1 MELGINGKRA
11 LITGAHRGTGRM
23 IATQLAAEGAQVLI
37 QGPDADATRAAC
49 DEIPGA
55 TPIVGTL
62 TDSDGLDAVAAACE
76 SAGGVDILV
85 NNYGTA
91 LPGDWEHC
99 EWDDWLEAARHNLL
113 PSARLAQ
120 LLLPTMRARGWGRI
134 VNLGTIGSTRPNTRM
149 PHYYAAKGALAN
161 LTVSLAKEAGPHGIT
176 VNLVSPGLILT
187 DEVREQYLRRG
198 REQGWGDTW
207 EAIEAHVA
215 RTSFANPLRRIARR
229 EEVADAVLYLVSE
242 RASFIT
248 GQNLRVDGGAVDIVS

>member
-1 MELGINGKRA
+1 MELGIEGRRA
-11 LITGAHRGTGRM
+11 LVTGAHRGTGRV
-23 IATQLAAEGAQVLI
+23 IARALADEGAQVLL
-37 QGPDADATRAAC
+37 QGPDLAAARQAC

-55 TPIVGTL
+55 RALAAELTTPEGV
-62 TDSDGLDAVAAACE
+62 DALAADCE
-76 SAGGVDILV
+76 AAGGVDILV

-91 LPGDWEHC
+91 LPGDWQHC
-99 EWDDWLEAARHNLL
+99 DWDDWLEAARHNLL

-120 LLLPTMRARGWGRI
+120 LLMPGMRARGWGRI

-187 DEVREQYLRRG
+187 DEVRDAYLERG
-198 REQGWGDTW
+198 RAKGWGETW
-207 EAIEAHVA
+207 EEIEAHVA
-215 RTSFANPLRRIARR
+215 RTSFANPLGRIARR
-229 EEVADAVLYLVSE
+229 EEVADAVLFLVST
-242 RASFIT
+242 RAAFIT